1 MPPSSGRGA
10 AARLTLSAP
19 RLAKTTGGRLLQ
31 YFLRGL
37 IVLVPV
43 SLTFCI
49 LLWSFNKVDG
59 ILRPYV
65 PTRGMGLALILVLVV
80 TVGWVSSF
88 FLMKRLYRVVDGW
101 LEHTPVVNFIYST
114 TRDFLEA
121 FAGKK
126 RRFTHAVLV
135 NVLAEE
141 VWLVGFL
148 TDENLEE
155 FKLGGKYVS
164 VYVPQAYNIA
174 GQLYLVKRDRV
185 RAIDHLSSAEVMKYA
200 VSGGAVELMNGKPKP
215 PVQPDAAPAA
225 G

>member
-1 MPPSSGRGA
+1 MTTPKTRRSGHH
-10 AARLTLSAP
+10 
-19 RLAKTTGGRLLQ
+19 LAKTGGGRLLQ
-31 YFLRGL
+31 YLVRGL
-37 IVLVPV
+37 IIIVPV
-43 SLTFCI
+43 ALTLSLVYWF
-49 LLWSFNKVDG
+49 LDKVDG

-65 PTRGMGLALILVLVV
+65 PTRGMGLVALLVIIVA
-80 TVGWVSSF
+80 TGWFSSF
-88 FLMKRLYRVVDGW
+88 FLIKRLYLLVDSW
-101 LEHTPVVNFIYST
+101 LERMPVINFIYSS

-164 VYVPQAYNIA
+164 VYVPQAYNVA

-185 RAIDHLSSAEVMKYA
+185 RPIDHLSSAEVMKYA
-200 VSGGAVELMNGKPKP
+200 VSGGAVELLNGHKPKP
-215 PVQPDAAPAA
+215 APEPAPAA
-225 G
+225 